1 MLRAGKAGL
10 RARDEADVAVLHA
23 ELYDDIVTHMRAD
36 PRPWRPIP
44 VGSSASPY
52 AISEPR
58 DDVAGFSAVELTSGE
73 LAGEAVLWGIDLHN
87 RTAHLGLSLRPAFRG
102 RGLGSDVVLALCQY
116 GFAVRGLHR
125 LQVDTLASNAAMI
138 RAASRAGFV
147 QEGRL
152 RRAAWVDGE
161 FADEVIL
168 GLLASDWGRGGIMPG
183 PASPGTSP

>member
-23 ELYDDIVTHMRAD
+23 ELYDDIVTHMQAD

-44 VGSSASPY
+44 AGSSASPY

-73 LAGEAVLWGIDLHN
+73 LAGEAVLWDIDLHN

-116 GFAVRGLHR
+116 GFAVRGQR
-125 LQVDTLASNAAMI
+125 LGARRNHAGPSVTRDIAVASC
-138 RAASRAGFV
+138 RGSSASACRTRYSDSARV
-147 QEGRL
+147 WPD
-152 RRAAWVDGE
+152 RRYRCK
-161 FADEVIL
+161 
-168 GLLASDWGRGGIMPG
+168 STMT
-183 PASPGTSP
+183 GTTA